1 MRAGKGYER
10 EEAIQLVS
18 HYLGFTR
25 VTDTVRQ
32 SMKSAFRSGLL
43 QGILSADGD
52 VIWRE

>member
-1 MRAGKGYER
+1 V
-10 EEAIQLVS
+10 IPLVS
-18 HYLGFTR
+18 QYLGFSR

-32 SMKSAFRSGLL
+32 SMKSAFNSGLR